1 MHSATLKALVL
12 VALCIAAPAST
23 SQLDFSDWLD
33 ALAVEARERGISQST
48 LDASLANVERI
59 PAVIE
64 LDRRQPK
71 EPGDFCGYIE
81 ARLTETRIERGR
93 SLLKEH
99 RDLLHRVSA
108 RYGVPARFVVALWGL
123 ETNFGDYQ
131 GEYSIIDAL
140 ATLAYDERRGPL
152 FRKQLFAALRI
163 VDEGHQNPADLK
175 GSWAGAMG
183 QVQLMPTTFLGYA
196 VDYDGDG
203 RKDMPQG
210 YLEQPSRRVRERRE
224 LPRQRGLAHWADL
237 GPRGAAPG
245 IAERRPKGARLEA
258 KPHGL
263 ARSGRR
269 AHRRRCA
276 APSEHARQD
285 RPARRRVSRRFS
297 RVFELRDD
305 PALEPI
311 DLLRD
316 LRRRARRRNFRSGFA
331 PSVPELGARR
341 RNGVVRRGKRIRR
354 IRRLRERPEAWDACG
369 RKANPASV
377 KSAPIGDERI

>member
-33 ALAVEARERGISQST
+33 ALAVEARERGISQPT

-71 EPGDFCGYIE
+71 EPGDFCGYID

-99 RDLLHRVSA
+99 RDLLNRVSA

-163 VDEGHQNPADLK
+163 IDEGHQTPADLK

-203 RKDMPQG
+203 RKDIWSSLPDAFASAAS
-210 YLEQPSRRVRERRE
+210 YLDSAGWRTGQTWGREVRLPASLSDDRRA
-224 LPRQRGLAHWADL
+224 LASKRSLTDW
-237 GPRGAAPG
+237 RGA
-245 IAERRPKGARLEA
+245 
-258 KPHGL
+258 
-263 ARSGRR
+263 
-269 AHRRRCA
+269 
-276 APSEHARQD
+276 
-285 RPARRRVSRRFS
+285 
-297 RVFELRDD
+297 
-305 PALEPI
+305 
-311 DLLRD
+311 
-316 LRRRARRRNFRSGFA
+316 
-331 PSVPELGARR
+331 
-341 RNGVVRRGKRIRR
+341 GVVRIDGGALPQASMRGKIVLPAEESPDAFLVYSNFET
-354 IRRLRERPEAWDACG
+354 ILRWNQSTFFAISVGALADEISGAASLRAC
-369 RKANPASV
+369 RS
-377 KSAPIGDERI
+377 